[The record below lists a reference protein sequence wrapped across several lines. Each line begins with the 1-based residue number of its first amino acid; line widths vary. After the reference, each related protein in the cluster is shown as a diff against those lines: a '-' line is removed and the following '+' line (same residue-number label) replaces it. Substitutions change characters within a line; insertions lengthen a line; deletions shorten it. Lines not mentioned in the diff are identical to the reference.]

1 MSYSSVSNSV
11 PLSELASFKVSEGSV
26 NQMRFSLLQEH
37 IFATA
42 SDSGEICI
50 FDLNAKERNP
60 LASMQGHKASARGIA
75 FSPLNKLLLSSV
87 SIDKGVNFYDITK
100 AKKVSS
106 IVAPEALQSIAF
118 NCDGHTV
125 AAGAVNSGKI
135 YIYDLRNQ
143 S

>member
-1 MSYSSVSNSV
+1 MSYSTVSNSV

-60 LASMQGHKASARGIA
+60 LASI
-75 FSPLNKLLLSSV
+75 
-87 SIDKGVNFYDITK
+87 
-100 AKKVSS
+100 
-106 IVAPEALQSIAF
+106 
-118 NCDGHTV
+118 
-125 AAGAVNSGKI
+125 
-135 YIYDLRNQ
+135 
-143 S
+143 